1 MDRKLKLMFGIIG
14 SLILVLIALGNM
26 SRKVDMHSYR
36 LILTS
41 EGCVYA
47 QSIGLA
53 VERVNGQCSAQAR
66 FLPHTISPGG
76 VLQLDNDQKITIT
89 DSMLLATS
97 RLDNDLPPT
106 PAQREGLVWF
116 WVWMGVAVAVVGV
129 TFYKW
134 GRKKSNTGKQP

>member
-1 MDRKLKLMFGIIG
+1 MDRELKLILGIIG
-14 SLILVLIALGNM
+14 SMIIVLIALSNM
-26 SRKVDMHSYR
+26 SLKVDLHSYR

-47 QSIGLA
+47 QSIGLP
-53 VERVNGQCSAQAR
+53 VEKTNGQCSVQAR
-66 FLPHTISPGG
+66 FLPHSISPGG
-76 VLQLDNDQKITIT
+76 VLQLDNDKKITIT

-106 PAQREGLVWF
+106 KAQREGLLWF
-116 WVWMGVAVAVVGV
+116 WVWMGAAIVVGGV

-134 GRKKSNTGKQP
+134 CRKPANKRG